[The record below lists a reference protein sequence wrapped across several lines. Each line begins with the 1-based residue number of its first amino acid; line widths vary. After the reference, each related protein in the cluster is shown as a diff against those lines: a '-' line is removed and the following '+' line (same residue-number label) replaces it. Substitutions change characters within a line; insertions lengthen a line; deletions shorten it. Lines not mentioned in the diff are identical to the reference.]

1 MDEKSK
7 NEIFGVETA
16 PRLNAGSFY
25 CVNTDTSL
33 VTPENCFHKYEKQ
46 LIQRQNE
53 IIKKLEKRIFDE
65 EQKLAEKDRKMA
77 QLEKALEEAC
87 EELFSDVNLS

>member
-1 MDEKSK
+1 MDKKSK

-16 PRLNAGSFY
+16 PRLNAGKFY

-33 VTPENCFHKYEKQ
+33 VAPENCFHKYEKQ
-46 LIQRQNE
+46 LIRRQSE

-65 EQKLAEKDRKMA
+65 EQKLVEKDRKMT

-87 EELFSDVNLS
+87 EELFSEVNLS